1 MKLEGEAAVGCRGVG
16 GHDSDQGSETP
27 PRESHKIAH
36 GEIAFLAC
44 TSERYR
50 RILSTTKRE
59 DQASFAHEQGPI
71 VVLSAGCANSLNRCS
86 PCLTSTSTWR
96 MP

>member
-50 RILSTTKRE
+50 
-59 DQASFAHEQGPI
+59 F
-71 VVLSAGCANSLNRCS
+71 
-86 PCLTSTSTWR
+86 
-96 MP
+96 